1 MNDSEPT
8 VPVSRQRDKDMQGAP
23 AALVRA
29 ARRAREIAA
38 RTGTPLI
45 VVEDGRV
52 VEKMVSPETDRS
64 SSEGQGRSGRE

>member
-1 MNDSEPT
+1 MDDFDST

-45 VVEDGRV
+45 IVENGRM
-52 VEKMVSPETDRS
+52 VEKMVGSETDGS
-64 SSEGQGRSGRE
+64 SSEGKGRGGHE